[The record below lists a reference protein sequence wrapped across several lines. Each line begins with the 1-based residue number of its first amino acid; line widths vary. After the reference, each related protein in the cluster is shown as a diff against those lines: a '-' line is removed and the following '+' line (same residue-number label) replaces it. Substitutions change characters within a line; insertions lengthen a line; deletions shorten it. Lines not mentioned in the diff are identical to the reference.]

1 MDFLI
6 FQIVILI
13 FSIVLH
19 EVSHGWIANSLGDPT
34 AKQAGRLTLNPLPH
48 IDPIGTILVPLLFIV
63 PPLLTG
69 GSIGPFL
76 AWAKPVPVNPLN
88 FNNLRK
94 GELLVSA
101 AGILAN
107 FGLAIIGALA
117 YYVLRNFGVPYLI
130 LGLLQFMITIN
141 LTLGVFN
148 LLPIPPLDG
157 SKILLSQLP
166 YHLAREYQKFEQ
178 YGFIVLMLLVF
189 VPGSPLFGILSFIIR
204 LLYKLLGF

>member
-48 IDPIGTILVPLLFIV
+48 IDPIGSVLVPLLFIV

-117 YYVLRNFGVPYLI
+117 YHVLSNFGVPYLI

-189 VPGSPLFGILSFIIR
+189 IPGSPLFGILSFIIR
-204 LLYKLLGF
+204 ILYRLLGF